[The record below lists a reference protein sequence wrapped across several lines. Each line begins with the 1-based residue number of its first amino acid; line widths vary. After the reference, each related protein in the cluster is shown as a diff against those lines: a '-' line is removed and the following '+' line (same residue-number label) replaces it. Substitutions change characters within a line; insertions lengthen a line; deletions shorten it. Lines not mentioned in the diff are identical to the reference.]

1 IPDTALKGEI
11 NRRLNSEKIDG
22 KTDRAATDPVYD
34 LELAQLKRIGY
45 RGSAVDSKI
54 TNLEGLQYATNLT
67 SLELWKCSNVEDLSP
82 IKGLKNLDYLGVAYT
97 KVKDLSQIKD
107 CTSLTEI
114 DSATG
119 SLESIKGVEN
129 LVNLKKLS
137 IPANH
142 IKDFSP
148 LKKIIDNLTTF
159 NANNQTLTAEKQE
172 VTGNQAVVK
181 PIEMILPNG
190 TKLYHAAEIS
200 DNGQFHMD
208 NIVIPWD
215 SDQEKNVTYR
225 LISGG
230 AGTMASISATVTQ
243 PVKFIHTTE
252 SLVITPYKLAG
263 DTIQGTASAGVEEVQ
278 CVITDGE
285 GNEQTY
291 TNGTLTEIP
300 NKEEKNVT
308 FPVAAGSINSDTKK
322 VEIKALKNGKVVANY
337 NVALI
342 NRAQVDHYHYGDKY
356 ITGAQNTGING
367 FKYTV
372 ESQDGTKKS
381 YFASVKEMSGSYQVY
396 VAPGVISANTKS
408 VTLYGLKD
416 NRVVTREEVS
426 FGVDENSQ
434 LGLNDYTYGDKY
446 ITCTAGSNITS
457 FKYTVEQANGT
468 TKTYNSAGVKEG
480 NTWKIYAAPGVI
492 TPNTKVVV
500 YGLNKGAVADQ
511 KELVVKTA
519 ANSQIKVDS
528 YNYGDKYITGIAG
541 SDITGF
547 KYTIEKPDGTVNSY
561 NISAEALTGNQFKLY
576 VASNRITPEVKS
588 VKVYGL
594 KNNQVVSEQE
604 VTCSVKEN
612 CQMSVEQY
620 NIGDK
625 YIMGQAESGITSFK
639 YTVEALDGTIKTYV
653 TQGIVE
659 DGQFKL
665 YVAPNV
671 ITSETKQVVVYG
683 LNNGI
688 AVNQH
693 VLKF

>member
-225 LISGG
+225 LASGG

-243 PVKFIHTTE
+243 PVKFTHTTE
-252 SLVITPYKLAG
+252 SLVITPYKLAEE
-263 DTIQGTASAGVEEVQ
+263 TI
-278 CVITDGE
+278 
-285 GNEQTY
+285 
-291 TNGTLTEIP
+291 
-300 NKEEKNVT
+300 
-308 FPVAAGSINSDTKK
+308 
-322 VEIKALKNGKVVANY
+322 
-337 NVALI
+337 
-342 NRAQVDHYHYGDKY
+342 
-356 ITGAQNTGING
+356 
-367 FKYTV
+367 
-372 ESQDGTKKS
+372 
-381 YFASVKEMSGSYQVY
+381 
-396 VAPGVISANTKS
+396 
-408 VTLYGLKD
+408 
-416 NRVVTREEVS
+416 
-426 FGVDENSQ
+426 
-434 LGLNDYTYGDKY
+434 
-446 ITCTAGSNITS
+446 
-457 FKYTVEQANGT
+457 
-468 TKTYNSAGVKEG
+468 
-480 NTWKIYAAPGVI
+480 
-492 TPNTKVVV
+492 
-500 YGLNKGAVADQ
+500 
-511 KELVVKTA
+511 
-519 ANSQIKVDS
+519 
-528 YNYGDKYITGIAG
+528 
-541 SDITGF
+541 
-547 KYTIEKPDGTVNSY
+547 
-561 NISAEALTGNQFKLY
+561 
-576 VASNRITPEVKS
+576 
-588 VKVYGL
+588 
-594 KNNQVVSEQE
+594 
-604 VTCSVKEN
+604 
-612 CQMSVEQY
+612 
-620 NIGDK
+620 
-625 YIMGQAESGITSFK
+625 
-639 YTVEALDGTIKTYV
+639 
-653 TQGIVE
+653 
-659 DGQFKL
+659 
-665 YVAPNV
+665 
-671 ITSETKQVVVYG
+671 
-683 LNNGI
+683 
-688 AVNQH
+688 
-693 VLKF
+693 